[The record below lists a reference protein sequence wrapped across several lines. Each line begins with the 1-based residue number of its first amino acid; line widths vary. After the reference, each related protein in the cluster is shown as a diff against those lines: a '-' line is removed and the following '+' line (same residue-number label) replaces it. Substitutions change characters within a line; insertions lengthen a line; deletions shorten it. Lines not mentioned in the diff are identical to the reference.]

1 MSRRVRTL
9 AASAVLLLVLVVLA
23 ATLRVPYVVLGPGP
37 TYNTLGVDDA
47 GAPIIAIDGRTPND
61 TSGHLN
67 LTTVS
72 VRSQNVTVFEA
83 IKGWLAGDRVVVP
96 RETIYPPGVSTDE
109 VNKSNTQDFVN
120 SQDSAQ
126 TAAFCELG
134 YPAGLGV
141 SSISDGSLA
150 TGVLDVGDV
159 LVSIGGTAVTDVA
172 SLTAVLAATA
182 PGQVV
187 DVGIQ
192 RRGTDSTVAVTL
204 VAATDGTSGGRLGI
218 TVSTGCHA
226 PFEVDLGLA
235 NSIGGPSA
243 GLMFALGIIDMV
255 GDTDLTDGK
264 FIAGTG
270 TITADGAVG
279 PIGGIPLKMIAAR
292 RAGATVFLAPA
303 DNCAEVRGNTPD
315 GLTVIKVDTL
325 HGAIEDLKDLQSG
338 GAITTC

>member
-23 ATLRVPYVVLGPGP
+23 ATLRVPYVILGPGP
-37 TYNTLGVDDA
+37 TYNTLGADDA
-47 GAPIIAIDGRTPND
+47 GAPIIAIDGRSPND
-61 TSGHLN
+61 TSGNLN

-96 RETIYPPGVSTDE
+96 RETVYPPGRSTEE

-134 YPAGLGV
+134 YPDGLGV
-141 SSISDGSLA
+141 SSISAGSLA
-150 TGVLDVGDV
+150 AGVLQVGDV
-159 LVSIGGTAVTDVA
+159 LLTINGAGVGDIA
-172 SLTAVLAATA
+172 SLTALLSGTT
-182 PGQVV
+182 PGQVA
-187 DVGIQ
+187 DVGIA
-192 RRGTDSTVAVTL
+192 RVGVESTVKVTL
-204 VAATDGTSGGRLGI
+204 VAAADGSTGGRLGI
-218 TVSTGCHA
+218 SVSTGCHA
-226 PFEVDLGLA
+226 PFKVDLGLA

-255 GDTDLTDGK
+255 GDTDLTGGK

-270 TITADGAVG
+270 TITAAGQVG
-279 PIGGIPLKMIAAR
+279 PIGGIPLKMIAAK

-303 DNCAEVRGNTPD
+303 DNCGEVRGNTPD
-315 GLTVIKVDTL
+315 GLTVIRVDTL
-325 HGAIEDLKDLQSG
+325 HGAIEDLKDLQDG
-338 GAITTC
+338 GQITTC